1 MIFLRLLCL
10 MAGVVVLVAPP
21 VMLFPTGASM
31 PNVFKAAAVLC
42 GLLLASSGFFLV
54 GMAGHRMRRSPR
66 LRSLA
71 AVLLAVPFAASV
83 AMFWRSGS
91 PTLLSM
97 CSMLLCFT
105 ALLYLS
111 FIYPVLRAPG
121 YRPPRGDE
129 MPEPQLNPLPP
140 G

>member
-31 PNVFKAAAVLC
+31 PNVLKAAAVLG
-42 GLLLASSGFFLV
+42 GLLLASSGFFLI
-54 GMAGHRMRRSPR
+54 GMVGHRMRRSPP
-66 LRSLA
+66 LRTLA
-71 AVLLAVPFAASV
+71 AVLLAVPLAASV

-91 PTLLSM
+91 PTMLSL

-105 ALLYLS
+105 AMLYLT
-111 FIYPVLRAPG
+111 FIYPVLRSPG
-121 YRPPRGDE
+121 HRPLRSE
-129 MPEPQLNPLPP
+129 ETHEPQLN
-140 G
+140 